1 MPIRAAMEIPPALL
15 QFVGSLA
22 AIVALAAL
30 AWWLKLGP
38 ARRLENDAD
47 ARREASEAVD
57 GFEPVEIA
65 IDREGRAGLLRDA
78 GGQILL
84 LRQHGTHFAG
94 RVLTPAASARI
105 DTGALVVDTA
115 EKRYGGVR
123 LELDDPSV
131 WLQHIESLKTH

>member
-1 MPIRAAMEIPPALL
+1 MEIPPALL

-38 ARRLENDAD
+38 ARRLESEED
-47 ARREASEAVD
+47 ARREANEAVD
-57 GFEPVEIA
+57 GFDPVEVA
-65 IDREGRAGLLRDA
+65 LDHEGRAGLLRDA
-78 GGQILL
+78 KGQILL

-94 RVLTPAASARI
+94 RVLTLAASARI
-105 DTGALVVDTA
+105 DDGALVVDTA

-123 LELDDPSV
+123 LHLDDPSAWV
-131 WLQHIESLKTH
+131 QHIESIKNR